1 MFKFI
6 IMIQLITG
14 SLQEFS
20 VNVLQCPSEQEAKS
34 IALDLYKHPDIT
46 EVHVAC
52 FDIKQSNTNNRG
64 TIL

>member
-6 IMIQLITG
+6 IVIQLITG

-20 VNVLQCPSEQEAKS
+20 VDMLQCPSKQEAKS
-34 IALDLYKHPDIT
+34 IALELYKQPDIT
-46 EVHVAC
+46 QVYVAC